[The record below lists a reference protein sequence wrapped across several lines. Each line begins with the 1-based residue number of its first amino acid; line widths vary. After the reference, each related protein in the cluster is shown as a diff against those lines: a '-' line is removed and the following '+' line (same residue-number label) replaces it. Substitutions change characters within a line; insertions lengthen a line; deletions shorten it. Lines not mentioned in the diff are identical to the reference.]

1 LDYFQP
7 NSKTKNRFHVKPKPL
22 ESEQNYLK
30 LSCLH
35 QKLIQNKNVW
45 KRRKNMKKVPA
56 TEQHASR
63 VGLLAVADKL
73 TRRSEQ
79 EASKH
84 CSLSHIV
91 RHGEQISRCG
101 ELW

>member
-1 LDYFQP
+1 
-7 NSKTKNRFHVKPKPL
+7 
-22 ESEQNYLK
+22 
-30 LSCLH
+30 
-35 QKLIQNKNVW
+35 
-45 KRRKNMKKVPA
+45 MKKVPA

-101 ELW
+101 EL